1 MLDERLPKP
10 NQSVANLSQT
20 VIPEKKKPL
29 SMTGALL
36 VDDMSGAVF
45 AQDTG
50 LSGLWAPVAA
60 FLAAKEA

>member
-20 VIPEKKKPL
+20 VIPEKKPL